1 MAPSQRRW
9 QNTTSDAES
18 GILTAVKKA
27 AIAGAHPLIFY
38 YHRLNRY
45 SFNALAGALDS
56 DAELA
61 EWPISLAKTAAEL
74 QATAATA
81 WSKHGHLVVAL
92 SVLTPQLEDVL
103 ELVRRLRSAYGS
115 DITIL
120 AGGPH
125 ATADSTELL
134 MSGVDIVFR
143 GEAEVSFQ
151 KVLRRLAQG
160 LECEDIAGTAVRRG
174 SQIIVAPR
182 ARPVDLDS
190 FASFSPRRGMLG
202 PIEITRGCPFACSY
216 CQTSHIFGT
225 QPRHRSVS
233 AIVRQ
238 AAMLCSRGRAVIRL
252 LSPNAFSYGSPD
264 GRRLNLS
271 AMSELLAALRATV
284 SPRGR
289 IIFGY
294 FPSEARPDHVTPETL
309 DLLKQYADNDEI
321 VIGAQSGSAHVLE
334 TCHRAHTAESVLQ
347 AVSLARKRGY
357 KILVDFMFGLPGE
370 MAGDV
375 RETIALMIELA
386 HLGARIHPHAFVPLP
401 QTAFAA
407 ERPGRIAP
415 EVIRVLR
422 QLKQQGAIYGD
433 WIVQRR
439 LANHM
444 VLRRRAPQEF
454 QE

>member
-1 MAPSQRRW
+1 MKKPV
-9 QNTTSDAES
+9 
-18 GILTAVKKA
+18 LTR
-27 AIAGAHPLIFY
+27 GNPLIFY

-45 SFNALAGALDS
+45 SFNALAGALDN

-61 EWPISLAKTAAEL
+61 EWPISLPKTAAEL
-74 QATAATA
+74 QAAAA
-81 WSKHGHLVVAL
+81 SSWNKHGHLVVAL
-92 SVLTPQLEDVL
+92 SVLTPQLEEMQ
-103 ELVRRLRSAYGS
+103 ELVRKLRSAYGS
-115 DITIL
+115 GITIL

-134 MSGVDIVFR
+134 TSGVDIVFR

-151 KVLRRLAQG
+151 KVLRRLSQG
-160 LECEDIAGTAVRRG
+160 LECADIPGTAVRRDN
-174 SQIIVAPR
+174 QIIVASR

-233 AIVRQ
+233 TIARQ

-264 GRRLNLS
+264 GRLLNLT
-271 AMSELLAALRATV
+271 AMGELLAALRATV

-294 FPSEARPDHVTPETL
+294 FPSEARPEHVTPETL
-309 DLLKQYADNDEI
+309 DLLRQYADNDEI

-370 MAGDV
+370 TAEDV
-375 RETIALMIELA
+375 RETIAQMIELA
-386 HLGARIHPHAFVPLP
+386 RLGARIHPHAFVPLP
-401 QTAFAA
+401 QTLFAA
-407 ERPGRIAP
+407 ERPGKIAP
-415 EVIRVLR
+415 DVVRVLS

-433 WIVQRR
+433 WTVQRR
-439 LANHM
+439 LANRM
-444 VLRRRAPQEF
+444 VLRRRAPQES
-454 QE
+454 EE

>member
-1 MAPSQRRW
+1 
-9 QNTTSDAES
+9 
-18 GILTAVKKA
+18 VKKPVLTR
-27 AIAGAHPLIFY
+27 GNPLIFY

-61 EWPISLAKTAAEL
+61 EWPISLPKTVAEL
-74 QATAATA
+74 QAAAA
-81 WSKHGHLVVAL
+81 SALNKHGHSVVAL
-92 SVLTPQLEDVL
+92 SVLTPQLEEML

-115 DITIL
+115 GITIL

-125 ATADSTELL
+125 ATAESTKLL

-143 GEAEVSFQ
+143 GEAEVSFPI
-151 KVLRRLAQG
+151 VLRRLSQG
-160 LECEDIAGTAVRRG
+160 LECENIAGTAVRKDN
-174 SQIIVAPR
+174 QIIVAPR
-182 ARPVDLDS
+182 ARPADLDS
-190 FASFSPRRGMLG
+190 FASFSLRRGMLG

-264 GRRLNLS
+264 GRRLNLT
-271 AMSELLAALRATV
+271 AMSELLVALRATV

-294 FPSEARPDHVTPETL
+294 FPSEVRPEHVTSETL
-309 DLLKQYADNDEI
+309 DLLRQYADNDEI

-334 TCHRAHTAESVLQ
+334 TCHRGHTAESVLQ

-357 KILVDFMFGLPGE
+357 KILVDYMFGLPGE
-370 MAGDV
+370 TEAEV
-375 RETIALMIELA
+375 RETIAQMIELA
-386 HLGARIHPHAFVPLP
+386 RLGARIHPHAFVPLP
-401 QTAFAA
+401 QTPFAA

-415 EVIRVLR
+415 EVVRVLS

-433 WIVQRR
+433 WTVQRR
-439 LANHM
+439 LANRM
-444 VLRRRAPQEF
+444 ILRRPAPQRFE
-454 QE
+454 E